1 MRLPVVEANFAVS
14 VDGKTARKPG
24 RAVDFT
30 SRRDRRKMLELRAA
44 ADAVMI
50 GRSTLETD
58 DVPMRLPAADLRR
71 ARVRCGK
78 TPEPLRVIISARGRI
93 KKTLRIFRCPGPP
106 LIVFTTPAMPA
117 RTRAWLGEFAEVRVQ
132 KKRGPINLRSV
143 LRILARD
150 CGVRRVVCE
159 GGPTLL
165 RALLAEGLVTRLHVT
180 LTPFIFGGAA
190 APSLLGVAAAARLP
204 RSVPLHLEALESEGE
219 EAFATYRLG
228 PRGRRPLQ

>member
-1 MRLPVVEANFAVS
+1 M
-14 VDGKTARKPG
+14 
-24 RAVDFT
+24 
-30 SRRDRRKMLELRAA
+30 
-44 ADAVMI
+44 
-50 GRSTLETD
+50 
-58 DVPMRLPAADLRR
+58 
-71 ARVRCGK
+71 
-78 TPEPLRVIISARGRI
+78 
-93 KKTLRIFRCPGPP
+93 
-106 LIVFTTPAMPA
+106 IVFTTPAMPA

-132 KKRGPINLRSV
+132 KKRGPIDLRSV
-143 LRILARD
+143 LRILAKD

-204 RSVPLHLEALESEGE
+204 RSVRLHLEALESEGE

-228 PRGRRPLQ
+228 PQGRRRLQ